1 MLIGNHIC
9 PIDFLMMAENNP
21 CSLVCNEAFTKLPII
36 GHLYLTTYQALL
48 VKKDGTGNNTVIE

>member
-1 MLIGNHIC
+1 
-9 PIDFLMMAENNP
+9 MMAENNP